1 MIIALH
7 TSHRIRLVGYAIL
20 VMVGMVCIAGCATD
34 NAELRQEIGVLLQQT
49 KDEVRQETSR
59 MDVDIAR
66 LREEV
71 GQLHSAVGK
80 VDSKVGRI
88 GSEVGQVQSDVVLLQ
103 IDMRKNDTSMVDL
116 AMHVNQLD
124 RRLVRNEKQLPSNG
138 ERASQPGDGDGSPLA
153 PQMAVSAPSSR
164 SEEPANSLK
173 HGMSQPDVL
182 RKFGNPHG
190 KERILDSIYWY
201 YAEGELKGQYVRFDA
216 TTGNV
221 NGWSTFSSKRFQI
234 DLRTTQ
240 GGPTR

>member
-1 MIIALH
+1 MIIALN
-7 TSHRIRLVGYAIL
+7 TSHGIRLISYATL
-20 VMVGMVCIAGCATD
+20 LMVSLFWVEGCAT
-34 NAELRQEIGVLLQQT
+34 NKAELRQEIEVLLQQT
-49 KDEVRQETSR
+49 KDEVLQETSR
-59 MDVDIAR
+59 MDVEIAR
-66 LREEV
+66 LREQV
-71 GQLHSAVGK
+71 VHLHSAVGQ

-88 GSEVGQVQSDVVLLQ
+88 GSDVGQVRSDVALLQ

-124 RRLVRNEKQLPSNG
+124 RRLLRNEKQLPSTG
-138 ERASQPGDGDGSPLA
+138 ERASKPGDVDGSPLA
-153 PQMAVSAPSSR
+153 PQMAVSAPPSR
-164 SEEPANSLK
+164 AEEPANSLK

-221 NGWSTFSSKRFQI
+221 NGWSTFSPKRFQI